1 MTTRH
6 SSSRSFLSLSVA
18 FVQTSLTVALG
29 LPAAASAAP
38 AAGAAPTAAVV
49 VVKKPSNLVAAGGPT
64 SFISEA
70 KPEAKAA
77 AKPVVPAL
85 ERARLVRAYI
95 VVEVLLCSHILWSAA
110 RCAGS

>member
-1 MTTRH
+1 M
-6 SSSRSFLSLSVA
+6 LCL
-18 FVQTSLTVALG
+18 QTSLTVALG

-38 AAGAAPTAAVV
+38 TAAAAAA
-49 VVKKPSNLVAAGGPT
+49 VVKKPSNLVAAGGAT

-85 ERARLVRAYI
+85 ERAR
-95 VVEVLLCSHILWSAA
+95 
-110 RCAGS
+110 